1 MSKQSDQNN
10 QNQRYLSRRSFLS
23 KSVLLGAAAGVAG
36 YTGAFADAISAPLQK
51 QDQSLPPQGHYLIKN
66 AYVLTMDAKLGD
78 LPQGDV
84 LVQNG
89 EIKQVGQQL
98 SANGAEVIQGE
109 GMIVMPGLVETHW
122 HLWTSLLRSM
132 AGDREGRGYFD
143 ITRTVGQHYT
153 PESIYAAT
161 RLGIAEAIHSGIS
174 TLHDWSHN
182 ARGPAFAE
190 ASLQALREA
199 GIRGRYSLGVPAGKG
214 GLVDLQLL
222 ERLKQDWPRLASDIL
237 HLGLAWPGI
246 NDRKEQG
253 IRELKLAQQLGIPV
267 SVHASKAGVI
277 SGLMQEDLLVKGMQL
292 IHCKDATLSEIQGI
306 AKAGAVASLSPF
318 SELRIGYGIPPVKE
332 LLDAGVT
339 IGISADTTT
348 LTGNADLFAVLKIL
362 LNLANALNRSEF
374 ALSAKRTL
382 EIGTIEGARSLG
394 LSDHI
399 GSLTPGKRA
408 DLIMLSTNALNMGY
422 VTEPHQL
429 IVEAAQPANVH
440 TVMVDGRILKRNYTL
455 THLNKDKILAEA
467 KDEFEKI
474 MKKSGW

>member
-1 MSKQSDQNN
+1 MSAQPDQNDKN
-10 QNQRYLSRRSFLS
+10 RHGISRRSFLGRS
-23 KSVLLGAAAGVAG
+23 ILLGAAGVAG
-36 YTGAFADAISAPLQK
+36 YTNAFADTISAPLQK
-51 QDQSLPPQGHYLIKN
+51 RDLNLPPQGHYLIKN
-66 AYVLTMDAKLGD
+66 TYVLTMDAKLGD
-78 LPQGDV
+78 LKQGDV
-84 LVQNG
+84 LVQGG

-98 SANGAEVIQGE
+98 RAAGAEVIQGE

-143 ITRTVGQHYT
+143 ITRTVGQHHT
-153 PESIYAAT
+153 PESMYAAT
-161 RLGIAEAIHSGIS
+161 RLAIAEAIHSGIT

-214 GLVDLQLL
+214 GVVDLQLL
-222 ERLKQDWPRLASDIL
+222 ERLKKNWPKLASDTL
-237 HLGLAWPGI
+237 HLGVAWPGI

-253 IRELKLAQQLGIPV
+253 IKELKLAQQLGIPV
-267 SVHASKAGVI
+267 SVHASRAGVI
-277 SGLMQEDLLVKGMQL
+277 SGLMRENLLAEGMQL

-332 LLDAGVT
+332 LLDTGVT

-348 LTGNADLFAVLKIL
+348 LTGNADLFAALKIL

-408 DLIMLSTNALNMGY
+408 DLIMLSTNALNLSY
-422 VTEPHQL
+422 VTEPYQL

-440 TVMVDGRILKRNYTL
+440 TVMIDGRILKRNHTL
-455 THLNKDKILAEA
+455 THLKKDKIMAEA
-467 KDEFEKI
+467 KAEFGKI
-474 MKKSGW
+474 MSKSGW